1 MMKHSIHSAIK
12 PSAIFEFEFVR
23 GARLRVAEIRAS
35 AAHPVESLTLLELE
49 QALGERVQKCEL
61 WAQNWRNRFYR
72 IELASGRAALAKQ
85 AVRGTEAMVQHQ
97 YNQLEQ
103 LSKLDIPGM
112 RVPKALALLSAKRVY
127 VMEFAPG
134 KTIES
139 LLWNRSGQADL
150 LLACEHAGKI
160 LAQMH
165 ILRTEKISPMPVEP
179 LARDLAAAPWRLS
192 SREQKILELALKTF
206 ARAELP
212 IGEIYYDYKP
222 ANLLFDN
229 NELFLVDPPD
239 MARQGAH
246 LRDFAA
252 FQSSMRRHLWRL
264 SLLRPFDRRRA
275 GIRHGMAA
283 FERGYLANV
292 GTPYPEP
299 GLFAFVVRFFELQ
312 RTAVLMTMQKG
323 KVNMA
328 RRVMPA
334 SGAGRVGNSLANRIT
349 LPLLEM
355 EKRWLFRQLAH
366 ELLM

>member
-1 MMKHSIHSAIK
+1 
-12 PSAIFEFEFVR
+12 
-23 GARLRVAEIRAS
+23 
-35 AAHPVESLTLLELE
+35 VESPTLLELE

-97 YNQLEQ
+97 YDQLEL
-103 LSKLDIPGM
+103 LSKLAIPGM
-112 RVPKALALLSAKRVY
+112 RVPKALAFLRAKRVY

-139 LLWNRSGQADL
+139 LLWNRSGRADL
-150 LLACEHAGKI
+150 LLACELAGKI

-179 LARDLAAAPWRLS
+179 LARDLAAAPWHLS
-192 SREQKILELALKTF
+192 SREQKILQLALKTF
-206 ARAELP
+206 ARVELR
-212 IGEIYYDYKP
+212 IGQIYYDYKP

-239 MARQGAH
+239 MVWQGAH
-246 LRDFAA
+246 LRDFVA

-264 SLLRPFDRRRA
+264 SLRRPFDRRRT
-275 GIRHGMAA
+275 GIRQGMAA
-283 FERGYLANV
+283 FEHGYLANV

-323 KVNMA
+323 KVKPLV
-328 RRVMPA
+328 R
-334 SGAGRVGNSLANRIT
+334 SAG
-349 LPLLEM
+349 P
-355 EKRWLFRQLAH
+355 EKRAGTGRSASV
-366 ELLM
+366 

>member
-1 MMKHSIHSAIK
+1 MVKNSIYSAIT
-12 PSAIFEFEFVR
+12 PSPIFECDFIR
-23 GARLRVAEIRAS
+23 TARLRVAEMHAS
-35 AAHPVESLTLLELE
+35 AANPVESPTLLELE

-61 WAQNWRNRFYR
+61 WAQNWRNRVYR

-97 YNQLEQ
+97 YNQLEL
-103 LSKLDIPGM
+103 LSKLGIPGM
-112 RVPKALALLSAKRVY
+112 RAPKALAFLRAKRVY

-150 LLACEHAGKI
+150 LLACELAGKI

-179 LARDLAAAPWRLS
+179 LARDLAAAPWHLS
-192 SREQKILELALKTF
+192 LREQKILQLALKTL
-206 ARAELP
+206 ARAELR

-229 NELFLVDPPD
+229 NALFLVDPPD
-239 MARQGAH
+239 MVWQGAH

-264 SLLRPFDRRRA
+264 SLRRPFDRRRA
-275 GIRHGMAA
+275 GIRQGMAA
-283 FERGYLANV
+283 FEHGYLANV

-323 KVNMA
+323 KANMT
-328 RRVMPA
+328 RRGMPA
-334 SGAGRVGNSLANRIT
+334 SGPGSVGNSLTNRIALT
-349 LPLLEM
+349 LLEM

-366 ELLM
+366 ELPM